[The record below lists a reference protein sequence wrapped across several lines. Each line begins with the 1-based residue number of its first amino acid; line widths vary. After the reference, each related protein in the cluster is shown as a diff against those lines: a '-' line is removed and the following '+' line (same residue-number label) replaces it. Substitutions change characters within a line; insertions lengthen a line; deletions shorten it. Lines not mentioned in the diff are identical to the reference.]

1 LVVDPR
7 KVVSELLVGKTT
19 RAPELVFGL
28 VGPIGTDLTEVG
40 HALETALKAVG
51 YTSDVV
57 RLSELLPDT
66 PVPGVKALPGR
77 DEPDYYRI
85 HMDAGDE
92 LRKLFQSGD
101 ALAGYAIRRIRAAR
115 DELGDIT
122 IQQRRYATILHS
134 LKHEDE
140 VELLRATYRGR
151 FILVGASASL
161 EQRTATL
168 EANLADQG
176 TQFSTSGTSASEEVA
191 HLLQRDEDDPTNDY
205 GQHVR
210 NTFAKADAF
219 LWLTGDGEDLN
230 RQARRVVELMFG
242 RLFETPNR
250 DELAMFH
257 AQAAALRSADAGRQ
271 VGVAITNRDGDL
283 LVTGTNEVP
292 RPGGGQY
299 WVGDAG
305 DTRDFRKLR
314 DTNKRLTNRLIA
326 DILQRLRGDGWLAAK
341 YRRYGRERLFN
352 EAMASATQN
361 DPAGPLV
368 GARVT
373 DLLEFSRVVHAEM
386 AAISEAAMRGI
397 ALAGSTL
404 YTTTYPCHLCARLII
419 ACGVERVVYIDP
431 YMKSVVPELFGDQI
445 EVAGPE
451 ASSGRYTDGRVNRV
465 AFSAFTGISP
475 TIFAQVFIASGR
487 KPDGDR
493 YPTWDGVTAIPQI
506 AQYEPMSDADSL
518 EVDAIVALQ
527 EREAEVLKSQR
538 PRNRRRS
545 RIPNR

>member
-1 LVVDPR
+1 M
-7 KVVSELLVGKTT
+7 LVGRTT
-19 RAPELVFGL
+19 KAPELVFGL
-28 VGPIGTDLTEVG
+28 VGPIGTDLSEVG
-40 HALETALKAVG
+40 RALEAALKSVG
-51 YTSDVV
+51 YGSDVV
-57 RLSELLPDT
+57 RLSQLLPDT
-66 PVPGVKALPGR
+66 PIPNARTLPGR
-77 DEPDYYRI
+77 DEPGYYRK
-85 HMDAGDE
+85 HMDAGDQ
-92 LRKLFQSGD
+92 LRELFQSGD

-115 DELGDIT
+115 DEAADVT
-122 IQQRRYATILHS
+122 IQQRRYATILNS

-140 VELLRATYRGR
+140 VALLRATYRGR

-161 EQRTATL
+161 QQRTATM
-168 EANLADQG
+168 ESSLADQG
-176 TQFSTSGTSASEEVA
+176 TQFSNSGASASEEVA
-191 HLLQRDEDDPTNDY
+191 HLLQRDEDDPANDF

-210 NTFAKADAF
+210 KTFAKADAF

-230 RQARRVVELMFG
+230 RQARRVVDLVFG

-257 AQAAALRSADAGRQ
+257 AQAAALRSSDAGRQ

-299 WVGDAG
+299 WVGDTG
-305 DTRDFRKLR
+305 DSREFRKLR

-326 DILQRLRGDGWLAAK
+326 DMLQRLASDGWLAAK
-341 YRRYGRERLFN
+341 YKRYGRDRLFS
-352 EAMASATQN
+352 EAMA
-361 DPAGPLV
+361 PASGGNAPGPLA
-368 GARVT
+368 GARVR

-386 AAISEAAMRGI
+386 AAISEAAMRGV

-419 ACGVERVVYIDP
+419 ACGVARVVYIDP

-451 ASSGRYTDGRVNRV
+451 VASGVYTDGRVKQV
-465 AFSAFTGISP
+465 IFSAFTGIAP

-487 KPDGDR
+487 RPDGDGR
-493 YPTWDGVTAIPQI
+493 YPQWDGVKSIPQI

-518 EVDAIVALQ
+518 ELDAVDALK
-527 EREAEVLKSQR
+527 EREELVRKSLR
-538 PRNRRRS
+538 PQRRR
-545 RIPNR
+545 RK